1 MTREAHRATAVAL
14 LCGLVAGFHGARAQ
28 AQDQP
33 QIDCA
38 RAEAQMEL
46 NYCAEQDFA
55 EADHALNET
64 YRQAMARLR
73 KADADLAATPGA
85 EAGAVE
91 ALKAAQRG
99 WIAYR
104 DGQCILAGLPV
115 RGGTMEPMLVM
126 NCQADLSRKRTREL
140 KETIGALDQ

>member
-1 MTREAHRATAVAL
+1 MRKATSRASALAL
-14 LCGLVAGFHGARAQ
+14 LCGLVAGLCGARAQ
-28 AQDQP
+28 AQDAP
-33 QIDCA
+33 QIDCEK
-38 RAEAQMEL
+38 AESQMEL
-46 NYCAEQDFA
+46 NYCADQDYA
-55 EADHALNET
+55 EADQALNEI
-64 YRQAMARLR
+64 YRQAMTRLR

-115 RGGTMEPMLVM
+115 RGGTMEPMLVL
-126 NCQADLSRKRTREL
+126 NCQADLTRKRTQEL
-140 KETIGALDQ
+140 KETIAALDQ